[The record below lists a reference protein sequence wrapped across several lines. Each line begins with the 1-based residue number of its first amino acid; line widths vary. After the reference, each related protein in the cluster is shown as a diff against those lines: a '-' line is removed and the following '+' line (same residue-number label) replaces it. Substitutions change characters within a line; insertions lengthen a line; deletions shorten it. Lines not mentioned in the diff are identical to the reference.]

1 MKNIKRKINK
11 IFLNKFIVLGVFP
24 FLLIAFWFISSLLLN
39 NKISFSVLLYKHSQ
53 SDIKQVSQE
62 KLLKGDKISGEFKAK
77 DNYLGI
83 VMLRFDDFVKPD
95 SSGEDILAF
104 RLKEKGKKEWYYFN
118 NYKSGL
124 LRNNLLFPFG
134 FPIIEDSRDKF
145 YEFEIESL
153 LGSERNAVK
162 VDKDNL
168 DILTGYQFPGVETF
182 SNNKAAFDFLIKKSI
197 FSFTNIDFLMSSTL
211 YLLPLIIYMFI
222 YFLSPWWKRIEN
234 FGYLV
239 SGFFLFFIFLD
250 IFLIKEVFPGFLF
263 FLILG
268 WIYCIVKNKFVSKIN
283 FFFVF
288 MLILLWILLI
298 GLDIKE
304 FQNKINI
311 WVYAF
316 LAIGI
321 GQSVFEE
328 KKIIKNK

>member
-11 IFLNKFIVLGVFP
+11 IFLNKFITLGLLP
-24 FLLIAFWFISSLLLN
+24 ILLIAFWFISSLFLN

-53 SDIKQVSQE
+53 SDIRQVSAE
-62 KLLKGDKISGEFKAK
+62 KLLKGNRIAGEFRSK

-83 VMLRFDDFVKPD
+83 VMLRFDEYVKPD

-104 RLKEKGKKEWYYFN
+104 RLKEKGSKDWYYFN
-118 NYKSGL
+118 NYRSGL
-124 LRNNLLFPFG
+124 LKNNLLFPFG
-134 FPIIEDSRDKF
+134 FPVIEDSKDKI

-153 LGSERNAVK
+153 LGNETNAAQVNK
-162 VDKDNL
+162 NNFNL
-168 DILTGYQFPGVETF
+168 FTGYQFPLVETI
-182 SNNKAAFDFLIKKSI
+182 SDSKATLYFLIKKSI
-197 FSFTNIDFLMSSTL
+197 TSFTNIDFLLSSVL
-211 YLLPLIIYMFI
+211 YLLPLIIYI
-222 YFLSPWWKRIEN
+222 IILLPWWKKIKN
-234 FGYLV
+234 FGLLL
-239 SGFFLFFIFLD
+239 SGFFLFLIFLD
-250 IFLIKEVFPGFLF
+250 MFFIKEVYLGVLT

-288 MLILLWILLI
+288 MLILLWVLLI

-316 LAIGI
+316 LVIGI
-321 GQSVFEE
+321 GKSIFEE
-328 KKIIKNK
+328 RRSTKK